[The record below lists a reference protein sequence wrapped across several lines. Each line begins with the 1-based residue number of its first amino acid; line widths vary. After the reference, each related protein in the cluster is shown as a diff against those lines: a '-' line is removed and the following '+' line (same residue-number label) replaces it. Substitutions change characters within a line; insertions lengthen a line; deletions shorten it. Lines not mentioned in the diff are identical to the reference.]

1 VSADLTPTP
10 RRIPE
15 MVNGHIYSM
24 KTAIEINDNVDAYD
38 ESQRYSLHR
47 LAAQIYAAGWS
58 DGHLS
63 ASIETRKP

>member
-15 MVNGHIYSM
+15 MVNEHLYSM
-24 KTAIEINDNVDAYD
+24 LANIEKYDNVTAYD